1 MKENENVSRIVDE
14 WWREFQ
20 ETRTRSASPPD
31 RGEDGHVDEGPKLDA
46 YTEWFL
52 FQDGPES
59 AEETAAHERHLR
71 EQSGV
76 DHYSDGVYDLD

>member
-1 MKENENVSRIVDE
+1 MKENENVSHIVDE

-20 ETRTRSASPPD
+20 DTRTPSASPPD
-31 RGEDGHVDEGPKLDA
+31 GEEAGHADEGPELDA
-46 YTEWFL
+46 YTKWVL
-52 FQDGPES
+52 FEDDPES
-59 AEETAAHERHLR
+59 AEETAAHERYLR